1 MEEELD
7 KNNGRDM
14 TPRLIKDLGMRFP
27 TEKSSRKY
35 RYGLF
40 ECQYCN
46 KEFEAIT
53 SSIKIK
59 NTVSCG
65 CHRAYILTNIAKK
78 THGLTSHKYYQTWYD
93 MIKRCNNPK
102 ATGYKHY
109 GGRGITVCEEWLDI
123 ANFIVWCDL
132 THPNIE
138 GLSLDR
144 IDVDGNYEPNNCRW
158 ADASTQALN
167 QRMKGNN
174 TSGFVGVAYRKDNNK
189 WSASITID
197 CKVVFLRCFKTKE
210 EAVEARDNYI
220 IENNLPHKLS
230 SDYNKD

>member
-1 MEEELD
+1 MEEELEKD
-7 KNNGRDM
+7 SGRDM
-14 TPRLIKDLGMRFP
+14 TPRLIKDLGMRYP

-65 CHRAYILTNIAKK
+65 CHRAFILTNTNKR
-78 THGLTSHKYYQTWYD
+78 THGLTSNIFYQTWYD
-93 MIKRCNNPK
+93 MVKRCNNPK
-102 ATGYKHY
+102 SSAYKYY
-109 GGRGITVCEEWLDI
+109 GARGITVCEEWLDVT
-123 ANFIVWCDL
+123 NFIAWCNS
-132 THPNIE
+132 THPNIK
-138 GLSLDR
+138 GVTLDR
-144 IDVDGNYEPNNCRW
+144 IDVEGNYEPNNCRW

-174 TSGFVGVAYRKDNNK
+174 TSGFVGVGFFKSINK
-189 WSASITID
+189 WGANITVNHKLQHIGVYAD
-197 CKVVFLRCFKTKE
+197 LI
-210 EAVEARDNYI
+210 EAVLARDNYI

-230 SDYNKD
+230 TDYNRN

>member
-1 MEEELD
+1 MEETEKD
-7 KNNGRDM
+7 SGRDM
-14 TPRLIKDLGMRFP
+14 TPRLIGETYMKYPNER
-27 TEKSSRKY
+27 SRQRYK
-35 RYGLF
+35 YGLYK
-40 ECQYCN
+40 CAYCG
-46 KEFEAIT
+46 KEFETKFA
-53 SSIKIK
+53 SIKGGTTK
-59 NTVSCG
+59 SCG
-65 CHRAYILTNIAKK
+65 CQKGKGNI
-78 THGLTSHKYYQTWYD
+78 THGLGLHRFYDTWRQ
-93 MIKRCNNPK
+93 MLQRCNNPK
-102 ATGYKHY
+102 YKDYKDY
-109 GGRGITVCEEWLDI
+109 GARGITVCEEWLDVR
-123 ANFIVWCDL
+123 NFVSWAEQ

-220 IENNLPHKLS
+220 IQNNLPHKLS

>member
-1 MEEELD
+1 MEELEKD
-7 KNNGRDM
+7 IGRDM
-14 TPRLIKDLGMRFP
+14 TPRLIGDLGMRYS
-27 TEKSSRKY
+27 TEKSRRKY

-65 CHRAYILTNIAKK
+65 CQKWKHLETHNLSGHKFYKTWNNIF
-78 THGLTSHKYYQTWYD
+78 
-93 MIKRCNNPK
+93 KRCNNPK
-102 ATGYKHY
+102 NKYYKNY
-109 GGRGITVCEEWLDI
+109 GGRGITVCEEWLDVT
-123 ANFIVWCDL
+123 NFVAWCDL

-144 IDVDGNYEPNNCRW
+144 IDNDKGYSPENCRW
-158 ADASTQALN
+158 ADRTTQNTN
-167 QRMKGNN
+167 QRMKKNN
-174 TSGFVGVAYRKDNNK
+174 TSGFVGVSWNRTHQVWVAYISVKSKRR
-189 WSASITID
+189 SIGT
-197 CKVVFLRCFKTKE
+197 FKIIE
-210 EAVEARDNYI
+210 EAVQARDNYI

-230 SDYNKD
+230 TDYIKES

>member
-1 MEEELD
+1 MEELEKD
-7 KNNGRDM
+7 IGRDM
-14 TPRLIKDLGMRFP
+14 TPRLIGDLGMRYS

-65 CHRAYILTNIAKK
+65 CQRINKTGI
-78 THGLTSHKYYQTWYD
+78 THGLTQHRFYKTWNN
-93 MIKRCNNPK
+93 IFKRCNNPK
-102 ATGYKHY
+102 NKYYKNY
-109 GGRGITVCEEWLDI
+109 GGRGIKVCEEWLDVT
-123 ANFIVWCDL
+123 NFVAWCDL

-144 IDVDGNYEPNNCRW
+144 IDNDKGYSPENCRW
-158 ADASTQALN
+158 ADRTTQNTN
-167 QRMKGNN
+167 QRMKSNN
-174 TSGFVGVAYRKDNNK
+174 TSGYVGVGLDKRYSV
-189 WSASITID
+189 WMSYL
-197 CKVVFLRCFKTKE
+197 FLDKKRHNIGYFKTIE
-210 EAVEARDNYI
+210 EAVLARDNYI
-220 IENNLPHKLS
+220 IENKLPHKLS
-230 SDYNKD
+230 ILNTGL